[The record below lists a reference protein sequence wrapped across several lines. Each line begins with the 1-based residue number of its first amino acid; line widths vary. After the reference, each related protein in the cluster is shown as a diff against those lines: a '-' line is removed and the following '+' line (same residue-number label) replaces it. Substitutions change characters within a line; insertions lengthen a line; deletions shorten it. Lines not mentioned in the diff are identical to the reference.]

1 MYFMEMAGGAF
12 LSEDLSRCTLADPP
26 AVEALEFIYKLIVKD
41 QVQPYPGFEQ
51 QGDLGLLAAEQ
62 ASMTMGSGGIERN
75 ALLYAPDQLDQLI
88 VTLPLKHKVQ
98 ATHVWVNKFFISKLT
113 ANPIMSW
120 ALLEHLTGKPMS
132 EVYCASAAQT
142 PPRRS
147 LGDADFMTERMSILL
162 ACAEYAVPYP
172 KHWRLIELFR
182 PLATNLE
189 KCLRDEITPSMAMQ
203 ETCAAIDVILA
214 ED

>member
-1 MYFMEMAGGAF
+1 MYFMEMAGGTF
-12 LSEDLSRCTLADPP
+12 LSEDLKRCTLADPP
-26 AVEALEFIYKLIVKD
+26 AIEALEFIYKLIVED

-62 ASMTMGSGGIERN
+62 SSMTMGSGGIERN

-113 ANPIMSW
+113 ANPQMSW
-120 ALLEHLTGKPMS
+120 ALLEHLTNKEMS

-147 LGDADFMTERMSILL
+147 LGEAEFMTERMKILL
-162 ACAEYAVPYP
+162 ACTEYAVPYP

-189 KCLRDEITPSMAMQ
+189 KCLRDEVTPAQAMQ
-203 ETCAAIDVILA
+203 DTCAEIDPILA